1 MPPSPDSKGVTGS
14 RLPVPTQKGSRLQS
28 RMKRGHTS
36 TVPTQKGSRGHASQ
50 SRPKRG
56 HGVTPPS
63 PESRLKRGHGVKGS
77 RLPVPTQKGSRGHA
91 SQSPPFRFKGVT
103 GSRLPRFTF
112 HPLRPPGFHF
122 TSAASAPRFTHTP
135 VQFYGPWIRPFH
147 TARFTQFRRPSSLN
161 PRPCLEPPGGGRR
174 YEHLR

>member
-1 MPPSPDSKGVTGS
+1 MKRGHGVTGS
-14 RLPVPTQKGSRLQS
+14 RLHSPD
-28 RMKRGHTS
+28 
-36 TVPTQKGSRGHASQ
+36 
-50 SRPKRG
+50 PK
-56 HGVTPPS
+56 GVTV
-63 PESRLKRGHGVKGS
+63 SRV
-77 RLPVPTQKGSRGHA
+77 PVPTQKGSRGHA
-91 SQSPPFRFKGVT
+91 PPQKGSRGQGVTPSSPDPKGVTGSRLPVPPFRFKGVT
-103 GSRLPRFTF
+103 GPRLPRFTF

-147 TARFTQFRRPSSLN
+147 TVRFTQFRRPSSLN